1 MTKKQNAATEKL
13 QDGKGTPAKEKTTEK
28 QTTLLKLE
36 NKKSVEKKNPTLED
50 LKKENE
56 ALKKQLSAIPND
68 LDGKISFYKRKQELI
83 KRLNKMQANEKV
95 LLMHKDSLLEHIQ
108 EKNDFSSDTYFLKVC
123 CKPNYSEND
132 IFEFNNPEIISEVID
147 FVLNKIDAKKKKLQ
161 AEINA

>member
-36 NKKSVEKKNPTLED
+36 NKKSVEK
-50 LKKENE
+50 ENE

-83 KRLNKMQANEKV
+83 KRLNQMQANEKV